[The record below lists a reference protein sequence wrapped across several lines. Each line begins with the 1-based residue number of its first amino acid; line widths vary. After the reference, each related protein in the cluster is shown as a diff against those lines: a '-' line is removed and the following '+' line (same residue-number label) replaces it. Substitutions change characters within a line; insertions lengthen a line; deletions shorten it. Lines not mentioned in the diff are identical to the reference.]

1 MMVRVA
7 TENRIMTKRIYTKIV
22 GTGSYIPTRTIG
34 NDYFRDHVF
43 YDAFTKQP
51 LEKSNEEIIQKF
63 KEITNISERR
73 WLSDDLMN
81 SDMAAFAVKEA
92 LDSAKI
98 DPETL
103 DFIIVGHNFGD
114 VTPGSTHADLLPS
127 LANKVKAKL
136 NIKNPTCICHDIIS
150 GCPGWTQGMI
160 IADAYIRSGIYSRG
174 VVVGSDVLSR
184 IADPHDRDMLIYAD
198 GAGATIVE
206 AIESEEPT
214 GILSHSSRSDTV
226 NHWNLLTNGS
236 SFNPDFDGN
245 NQFIKMSGHKLYL
258 YAISNV
264 PPVVKESIE
273 KAGLQLGDIKKVL
286 LHQAN
291 EKMDEVILKNVFK
304 LFGEKEI
311 PEGIM
316 PMTIEK
322 LGNSSAAT
330 VPTLLDL
337 ILKGKM
343 DGQAIHPGDHILLCS
358 VGAGMNINSIVY
370 KV

>member
-1 MMVRVA
+1 
-7 TENRIMTKRIYTKIV
+7 MTKRLYTKIV
-22 GTGSYIPTRTIG
+22 GTGSYIPTRIIS
-34 NDYFRDHVF
+34 NDYFTNHVF
-43 YDAFTKQP
+43 FDPCTKQP

-73 WLSDDLMN
+73 WLSDDLVN
-81 SDMAAFAVKEA
+81 SDMAAMAIKDAYE
-92 LDSAKI
+92 SAGI

-103 DFIIVGHNFGD
+103 DFIIIAHNFGD
-114 VTPGSTHADLLPS
+114 VNVGSTQVDLLPS

-136 NIKNPTCICHDIIS
+136 NIRNPACICHDIIS

-160 IADAYIRSGIYSRG
+160 TADAYIRSGIYTRG

-184 IADPHDRDMLIYAD
+184 ISDPYDRDALIYAD
-198 GAGATIVE
+198 GSGATIVE
-206 AIESEEPT
+206 AVESQEPT
-214 GILSHSSRSDTV
+214 GILSHSSRSDSV
-226 NHWNLLTNGS
+226 NYWNLLTNGS
-236 SFNPDFDGN
+236 SFNPESNGN
-245 NQFIKMSGHKLYL
+245 FQYMKMAGHKLYV

-264 PPVVKESIE
+264 PGVVKESIE
-273 KAGLQLGDIKKVL
+273 RAGLQLSDIKKVL
-286 LHQAN
+286 MHQAN

-304 LFGEKEI
+304 LYSEKNI

-316 PMTIEK
+316 PMSIEK
-322 LGNSSAAT
+322 LGNSSTAT

-343 DGQAIHPGDHILLCS
+343 EGQTINDGDTILLCS

-370 KV
+370 KL